1 DPFLRKLAY
10 IATRGLYHQRC
21 GTALVKPYTDY
32 TRGLC
37 HSLVADTK
45 ISIDSNFNPTS
56 GNYGI
61 HVAPGTPTRSRAGGH
76 HDAANGQ
83 IRAQNIFLPILLM
96 EVFEGWPSHFVDQQ
110 YNIPESGN
118 GIPDLLDEILWSV
131 KLYENLQIVNTSDP
145 QFGGV
150 QSGTMDDHDV
160 IYGTDSMASSPQIVG
175 TLQVT
180 DWVSLNAAG
189 VFAQA
194 SRLVR
199 PYDVLHAD
207 ALLQRAKNAWT
218 YGIKGTPVTTTSA
231 PLMYAALQLYEATGE
246 AQYHTVFKTLAQP
259 IVVVGTAWPNVYLS
273 GNTDA
278 TCQTAHFLSYLLPNA
293 PQPADTTLAAALKA
307 KILSFATNGGYMG
320 PFDETSPYSQ
330 VVTKF
335 FGWGAITT
343 QFRYTEVNAV
353 ATLFLTDPV
362 AKQKQFNLVAMS
374 ANYALGE
381 NPQGLSFLTGAGTDQ
396 PVSPAHDDSYFTK
409 FGLSDGVTSDHLG
422 KPIGNVPGML
432 LFGASEGFSGQR
444 YQAAVTGKM

>member
-1 DPFLRKLAY
+1 MAWSSRQMFHCYRCFHLRETRIVFMWVRFIFALCALLAMACQRPNAPTARSRAALTQAGPFVEIRAASPRHLVAVIQTPVTLEDGNDAGPDTLDLTPSRWTVNGQTPVSVHPMSNVWDEDRGNHNLFPVISRHSIYLEIPSPLQTGNTYALTTPYGSKTLTYDERGTFCESIRVNQIGYHANDTTRFAVLGVSLGDGGSYAWTTPPAYNVIDETANHIVTSGTATFIKDDTRIAIGVGTSGQQVYHLSLAQVPPGGPYYISLPGCGRSRSFGVGDPFLRKLAY

-150 QSGTMDDHDV
+150 QS
-160 IYGTDSMASSPQIVG
+160 
-175 TLQVT
+175 
-180 DWVSLNAAG
+180 
-189 VFAQA
+189 
-194 SRLVR
+194 
-199 PYDVLHAD
+199 
-207 ALLQRAKNAWT
+207 
-218 YGIKGTPVTTTSA
+218 
-231 PLMYAALQLYEATGE
+231 
-246 AQYHTVFKTLAQP
+246 
-259 IVVVGTAWPNVYLS
+259 
-273 GNTDA
+273 
-278 TCQTAHFLSYLLPNA
+278 
-293 PQPADTTLAAALKA
+293 
-307 KILSFATNGGYMG
+307 
-320 PFDETSPYSQ
+320 
-330 VVTKF
+330 
-335 FGWGAITT
+335 
-343 QFRYTEVNAV
+343 
-353 ATLFLTDPV
+353 
-362 AKQKQFNLVAMS
+362 
-374 ANYALGE
+374 
-381 NPQGLSFLTGAGTDQ
+381 
-396 PVSPAHDDSYFTK
+396 
-409 FGLSDGVTSDHLG
+409 
-422 KPIGNVPGML
+422 
-432 LFGASEGFSGQR
+432 
-444 YQAAVTGKM
+444 